1 MKHELASRN
10 EEQDGRHN
18 RGGEA
23 NYHQLGKGK
32 NDGAE
37 LTAPSAE
44 GRPVNEN
51 KPASAKDNTTN
62 SEEVTP
68 NTGDIFDD
76 LAALGRPIDEIVPSE
91 KVLTS
96 LPVRKPK
103 RDEWIR
109 LHPEIHT
116 RVYTYESREDNS
128 WYVVLPTVVEPM
140 LDVVR
145 YVQLTLAVNYGGSAF
160 VHPVPVPTER
170 KPHRAHVTA
179 FAGAEQAM
187 REWVRISWNGGEYG
201 IYRRQHSGAKVEPAW
216 PAEVTNPSEMLRF
229 AAKAGGIEVIDS
241 LDHPVV
247 RELQGRD

>member
-1 MKHELASRN
+1 MKKNKNPFNGKNDSP
-10 EEQDGRHN
+10 HN
-18 RGGEA
+18 HGGETKP
-23 NYHQLGKGK
+23 HQLGEEKS
-32 NDGAE
+32 DGAE
-37 LTAPSAE
+37 LTAPSVE
-44 GRPVNEN
+44 GHPVDENEL
-51 KPASAKDNTTN
+51 ASAKNDTTN
-62 SEEVTP
+62 SEEVTS

-116 RVYTYESREDNS
+116 RAYIYESREDNS

-170 KPHRAHVTA
+170 KAHRAHITG

-187 REWVRISWNGGEYG
+187 REWVRISWNGSEYD
-201 IYRRQHSGAKVEPAW
+201 IYRRSSAKVEPAW

-229 AAKAGGIEVIDS
+229 AAKAGGFEVIDS